1 MSCYETF
8 YNLHLTLQTA
18 GHQQHWEACGV
29 LRAGH
34 TATGHQ
40 GTVGSA
46 PRQPAAAGGGTKAK
60 IIVLS
65 AAAPSSNILHPK
77 KIAGGRFCVARPH
90 RAGMG
95 TLGHRHM

>member
-1 MSCYETF
+1 M
-8 YNLHLTLQTA
+8 
-18 GHQQHWEACGV
+18 

-46 PRQPAAAGGGTKAK
+46 PRQPAAAAAGGGGTKAK

-77 KIAGGRFCVARPH
+77 KIAGGRFCEARPH

>member
-1 MSCYETF
+1 M
-8 YNLHLTLQTA
+8 
-18 GHQQHWEACGV
+18 

-90 RAGMG
+90 RAGDG
-95 TLGHRHM
+95 DTWTPPHVTLIYISTEILSLYLWILH